1 VKLADLLH
9 LDRRELGEL
18 MRSGHA
24 IDPRAL
30 DDREYAGVSLG
41 LPRFVEALTWKTF
54 MKVFHRD
61 HLRHVLRGWNVR
73 LEQTGVGG
81 PLAPKT
87 RHGRRRTFGHYHVV
101 ALDGSNGI
109 EHGLLLDYGLGEN
122 ARFDPIGRVRDPI
135 VALHPGDPT
144 LLLGASYVAAIGRSI
159 ATPSYFA
166 LERRGPL
173 EHLVEPPRGWTRSA

>member
-1 VKLADLLH
+1 MKLAGLLD
-9 LDRRELGEL
+9 LDRRELAEL

-41 LPRFVEALTWKTF
+41 LPRFVEAVTWKTF

-61 HLRHVLRGWNVR
+61 ARRNVLRGWNVR

-81 PLAPKT
+81 PIAFKT
-87 RHGRRRTFGHYHVV
+87 RRGERRTFGHYHVV
-101 ALDGSNGI
+101 PLDDSTDI
-109 EHGLLLDYGLGEN
+109 RTGLLLDYGLGHN
-122 ARFDPIGRVRDPI
+122 KRLDPIGRVRDPI
-135 VALHPGDPT
+135 VALERDDAT

-166 LERRGPL
+166 LERRGAL
-173 EHLVEPPRGWTRSA
+173 ESFVEPPRA